1 VPQPFGVAICERP
14 DHRYSIT
21 SCVIDASRYTTAWSR
36 VAVEA
41 LADDAA
47 IQEELELDSL
57 DFLTFVEQLSKTSG
71 RRIEES
77 DYDALA
83 TKATCIAFLSAT

>member
-1 VPQPFGVAICERP
+1 MNPEEAREAITQVLHRIAP
-14 DHRYSIT
+14 DI
-21 SCVIDASRYTTAWSR
+21 
-36 VAVEA
+36 AVED
-41 LADDAA
+41 LADDAV
-47 IQEELELDSL
+47 IRDELELDSL
-57 DFLTFVEQLSKTSG
+57 DFLTFVEQLTKTSG

>member
-1 VPQPFGVAICERP
+1 MNTQEARETVTQVLHRIAP
-14 DHRYSIT
+14 D
-21 SCVIDASRYTTAWSR
+21 ID
-36 VAVEA
+36 VEE

-47 IQEELELDSL
+47 IRDELELDSL
-57 DFLTFVEQLSKTSG
+57 DFLTFVEQLSKASG

-77 DYDALA
+77 DYDVLA